1 MRNTEGVHMTVK
13 QFLKGIM
20 WEAEG
25 PSLTR
30 VLTVFAVFL
39 FTLVTLYL
47 VFAGHRWEH
56 YDTFASIAGGG
67 GLLGQVGNKFINS
80 KWNRSPRET
89 ERQDP
94 G

>member
-1 MRNTEGVHMTVK
+1 MRNVDGIQMTVK
-13 QFLKGIM
+13 RFLKGIM

-39 FTLVTLYL
+39 FTVVTLYL
-47 VFAGHRWEH
+47 VFAGHSWEH
-56 YDTFASIAGGG
+56 YDTFAGIAGGG

-80 KWNRSPRET
+80 KFNRSPRET
-89 ERQDP
+89 EGRDP

>member
-1 MRNTEGVHMTVK
+1 MDSLKRI
-13 QFLKGIM
+13 LKGIM

-30 VLTVFAVFL
+30 VLTVFAVLL
-39 FTLVTLYL
+39 FALVTLYL
-47 VFAGHRWEH
+47 VFSGNSWEH

-80 KWNRSPRET
+80 KWNNATLNRLLAAEGRDRDEK
-89 ERQDP
+89 
-94 G
+94 